1 MSRGQERNSHTD
13 SKPQSNGYFG
23 QRRVQQADEPEMID
37 EETKD
42 LEEEYQPVPLNLV
55 NNYRAK
61 QQTSDLRIRVTSEE
75 MRAMIRA

>member
-1 MSRGQERNSHTD
+1 
-13 SKPQSNGYFG
+13 
-23 QRRVQQADEPEMID
+23 MID

-42 LEEEYQPVPLNLV
+42 LEDEYQPVPLHLV